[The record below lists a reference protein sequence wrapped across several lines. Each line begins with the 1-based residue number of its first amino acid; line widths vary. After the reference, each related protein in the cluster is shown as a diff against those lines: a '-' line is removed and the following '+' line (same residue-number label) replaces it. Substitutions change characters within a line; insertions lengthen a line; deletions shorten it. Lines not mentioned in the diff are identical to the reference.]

1 MGYGVLPFAIEKDSV
16 ILYRENSDNII
27 RIRHE
32 DNTKYQNIDIK
43 GISIKDINENI
54 GKYIGG
60 KIEYFKYILA
70 GIKSVLELGY

>member
-32 DNTKYQNIDIK
+32 DNTKY
-43 GISIKDINENI
+43 
-54 GKYIGG
+54 
-60 KIEYFKYILA
+60 
-70 GIKSVLELGY
+70 